1 LLFLASAARASRVN
15 ELKNQIS
22 DKSGQIAAIEKEIEA
37 YEKQI
42 DATLKE
48 KKTLK
53 NEIYL
58 LRVRAKKLN
67 TGIYLTEKKIEASDL
82 TIKKLAL
89 EIGRK
94 AEGITGKKDSLAEV
108 MRKMN
113 EMESKTMVEITLAN
127 DTLSDF
133 FSDLEQMNGIQ
144 EKISVNLK
152 ELKKLKEILQTEKT
166 AKEKE
171 KERQEELREELVDQK
186 VLVNRNKKRK
196 DTLLWRTKNKEAN
209 YRKILSERKARQ
221 KALENEIRELE
232 QQIRIEIDP
241 NSLPPTGTGVLK
253 WPLKY
258 GSAISCWGG
267 GKITRNCVT
276 QFFGNTSFATKSPQ
290 IYKGKGH
297 RGIDLR
303 AGVGTKVTAAAG
315 GVVRFVY
322 RDKPCTGA
330 YYGGKWILIDHGN
343 NLSTLY
349 AHLSLIKVVP
359 GQRVKAGQ
367 FIGYSG
373 ESGYVT
379 GPHLHFTVF
388 ATKAVRVT
396 GENGE
401 KPYFSKVCKGVQ
413 LKIPISP
420 NNGYLNPLSYLPN
433 RANGE

>member
-1 LLFLASAARASRVN
+1 MLFLASGARASRVN
-15 ELKNQIS
+15 DLKNSIS
-22 DKSGQIAAIEKEIEA
+22 EKSAQIAAIEKEIAE

-67 TGIYLTEKKIEASDL
+67 TGIYLTEKKIEASNL
-82 TIKKLAL
+82 TIKKLTL
-89 EIGRK
+89 EIAKKEKGISGRK
-94 AEGITGKKDSLAEV
+94 GSLAEV
-108 MRKMN
+108 IRKMN
-113 EMESKTMVEITLAN
+113 EMESNTMVEITLAN

-133 FSDLEQMNGIQ
+133 FSDLEQINDIR
-144 EKISVNLK
+144 EKISLNLM
-152 ELKKLKEILQTEKT
+152 ELKKLKKILQEERATKEAEKR
-166 AKEKE
+166 K
-171 KERQEELREELVDQK
+171 QEELKNELVDRK
-186 VLVNRNKKRK
+186 ALVNRNKKQK
-196 DTLLWRTKNKEAN
+196 DNLLWRTKNKEAN
-209 YRKILSERKARQ
+209 YRKILNERKARQ
-221 KALENEIRELE
+221 KALESEIRELE
-232 QQIRIEIDP
+232 RQIRVEIDP
-241 NSLPPTGTGVLK
+241 SSLPPTGTGVLK

-258 GSAISCWGG
+258 GSAVSCWGK
-267 GKITRNCVT
+267 GKITKNCVT
-276 QFFGNTSFATKSPQ
+276 QFFGNTSFATKNPQ

-303 AGVGTKVTAAAG
+303 AGVGTKVMSAG
-315 GVVRFVY
+315 DGVVRFVY

-330 YYGGKWILIDHGN
+330 YYGGKWILVDHGN

-359 GQRVKAGQ
+359 GQKVKAGQ
-367 FIGYSG
+367 VIGYSG

-388 ATKAVRVT
+388 ATKAVKVT

-401 KPYFSKVCKGVQ
+401 KPYFSKVCRGVQ

-420 NNGYLNPLSYLPN
+420 NNGYLNPLSYL
-433 RANGE
+433 